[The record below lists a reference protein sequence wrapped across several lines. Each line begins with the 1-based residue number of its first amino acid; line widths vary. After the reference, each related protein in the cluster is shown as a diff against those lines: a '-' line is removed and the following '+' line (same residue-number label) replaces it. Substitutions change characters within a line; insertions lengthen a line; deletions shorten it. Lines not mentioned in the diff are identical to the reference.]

1 MSNEAPANYEEDG
14 SRGAASAEYE
24 KPKDGKSKVYSYQ
37 EDDITQFVLYIEFLF
52 FTTVFKTE
60 EKKIVGHARF
70 DQVTAQYW

>member
-1 MSNEAPANYEEDG
+1 MKKTEAEWPPPL
-14 SRGAASAEYE
+14 SM
-24 KPKDGKSKVYSYQ
+24 KSPRMVSKKVYSYQ